1 MDGRVTLQNHYSR
14 VHVQLSGNCK
24 MWRSEKTSE
33 DGGWL
38 SADVFVDIVE
48 QQWHANLKVLNIFAP
63 VRYITLMYIFHDHWK
78 CSPFVVY
85 FDTVCPYRHGNIIS

>member
-1 MDGRVTLQNHYSR
+1 MENFNGHVKFQNHYGR

-24 MWRSEKTSE
+24 TWRSDVVPG

-48 QQWHANLKVLNIFAP
+48 QKWHANLKVADLFAP
-63 VRYITLMYIFHDHWK
+63 VIYVHVTLL
-78 CSPFVVY
+78 
-85 FDTVCPYRHGNIIS
+85 R